1 MPTTL
6 IFGGSGK
13 VAQHLTKLLVAAKPP
28 HKVYSVIRNPDQASD
43 IKSLGGEP
51 VIQSIEE
58 SSVDDFVATLKQY
71 KPDAVVWSAGAG
83 GKGDPSRTLAV
94 DRDGQIKA
102 QEAVAK
108 AGIKRFVV
116 VSARD
121 VRDRKNKPRPSWYT
135 DDDEKYSDKAWGAI
149 GRYFQA
155 KFEADRDLVSK
166 NSERKLDYTIVRP
179 GSLGTNSAT
188 GKVTVGNL
196 KLDGT
201 QINREDVAEVIVEV
215 LNNDKTIGLAF
226 DVVGGETPTGEAVK
240 RVGDE
245 RIDNFEGYY

>member
-28 HKVYSVIRNPDQASD
+28 HKVYSVIRNPDHSSD
-43 IKSLGGEP
+43 IKGLGAEP
-51 VIQSIEE
+51 VIQSIED
-58 SSVDDFVATLKQY
+58 SSVEDFVATLQKY

-83 GKGDPSRTLAV
+83 GKGDPSRTVAV

-102 QEAVAK
+102 QDATAK

-135 DDDEKYSDKAWGAI
+135 DEDEKYSDKAWAGI
-149 GRYFQA
+149 GKYFQA
-155 KFEADRDLVSK
+155 KLEADTDLVSK
-166 NSERKLDYTIVRP
+166 NGERKLDYTIVRP
-179 GSLGTNSAT
+179 GSLGTGAST
-188 GKVTVGNL
+188 GKVTVGNF
-196 KLDGT
+196 KLDGS
-201 QINREDVAEVIVEV
+201 QIEREDVAKVIVEV
-215 LNNDKTIGLAF
+215 LGNAKTIGLAF
-226 DVVGGETPTGEAVK
+226 DVVGGETPVSEAVK

-245 RIDNFEGYY
+245 QIDNFEGYY